1 MPTLRLERTWGSD
14 VGRLPLGF
22 TSALLT
28 DDESVV
34 YVFGVVDGRGVIRAL
49 DARTGETLR
58 ELTLRPFA
66 CADGRVL
73 VTRSNLQSKAF
84 VGFAEDGGV
93 SVEEVALD
101 RDDASPQNFF
111 CWPVRHVTQLD
122 HDFGAAVDGLLFDF
136 ILDPPGP
143 PPRMRW
149 YAHDLSRYVEEV
161 PDNPGADGAVTV
173 TLTLVELERGVDEK
187 RRSRLGASTGRGV
200 SAVFSDDGRTFWRLF
215 DRPRGGVSQ
224 ERWSLADGRRDDLP
238 GYVHAPARYV
248 AVRDG
253 QPAPLVLDG
262 SGYLKPDPGKAG
274 APWSPRDASVSPDGR
289 RAARVQWGVLRLA
302 DLARGVDLPL
312 CDGHGGAVMAA
323 AFSADGALAATS
335 DTGGEVRVWDLATG
349 GCPWRFE
356 AGGTVDQLVFAPD
369 GRRLYGVVGAMVDAR
384 PRCSL
389 RAWDLAA
396 GTEATP
402 APMAFGGFGRLVVS
416 PDGSRGLLSLGV
428 GGPHWIDLDAWR
440 ETPLGPTLLAA
451 LPDGRASAVMSSFGG
466 FSDDAA
472 RAWIHARGGPSGAWT
487 RVTLDGRTGV
497 VTERSHWDGPVVK
510 GPGGSFGV
518 VNAGRVALST
528 RADGGYDLRAFRLD
542 DPARGACWRVAEPH
556 DALAPGAAVCATG
569 GARGALLVYDDAG
582 APLAAADLPG
592 GRRATA
598 VAVGPDDRRVLAGA
612 IDGRVYAFALDR

>member
-1 MPTLRLERTWGSD
+1 MPALRLERTWGSD
-14 VGRLPLGF
+14 VGRLPAGF

-34 YVFGVVDGRGVIRAL
+34 YVFGVVGGRGVIRAL

-58 ELTLRPFA
+58 ELALRPFA
-66 CADGRVL
+66 CADGRAL
-73 VTRSNLQSKAF
+73 VTRSNIRGRAF
-84 VGFAEDGGV
+84 VGFVEGDGV

-101 RDDASPQNFF
+101 RDDASPQNFYA
-111 CWPVRHVTQLD
+111 WPVQHLTQLD
-122 HDFGAAVDGLLFDF
+122 HDAGATVDGLLFD
-136 ILDPPGP
+136 LVVDPPGP
-143 PPRMRW
+143 PPVMRW
-149 YAHDLSRYVEEV
+149 YAHDLSRYVEEEPGGV
-161 PDNPGADGAVTV
+161 GADGA
-173 TLTLVELERGVDEK
+173 TLVILWLVELDRTLTSTK
-187 RRSRLGASTGRGV
+187 RSRLGASTGRGV

-215 DRPRGGVSQ
+215 DRPRGGASQ

-262 SGYLKPDPGKAG
+262 SGYLKPDAAKAG
-274 APWSPRDASVSPDGR
+274 GPWSPRDASVSPDGR
-289 RAARVQWGVLRLA
+289 RAARVQWGVLRVA

-335 DTGGEVRVWDLATG
+335 DTGGEVRVWDLAAG
-349 GCPWRFE
+349 ECRWRFE

-396 GTEATP
+396 GAETTP
-402 APMAFGGFGRLVVS
+402 APMAFGGFGRLAVS
-416 PDGSRGLLSLGV
+416 PDGSRGLLALGI

-440 ETPLGPTLLAA
+440 ETPLGPSLLAP
-451 LPDGRASAVMSSFGG
+451 LPDGRVPGVLTSFGG
-466 FSDDAA
+466 FADDAV
-472 RAWIHARGGPSGAWT
+472 RAWVHARGGPSGAWT
-487 RVTLDGRTGV
+487 RVTLDGRTGA
-497 VTERSHWDGPVVK
+497 VTERAPWDGPTLK
-510 GPGGSFGV
+510 GPGGVFNV

-528 RADGGYDLRAFRLD
+528 RVEGGHELRAFRLD
-542 DPARGACWRVAEPH
+542 DPARGHCWRVAEPH
-556 DALAPGAAVCATG
+556 DALASGAAVCVTG
-569 GARGALLVYDDAG
+569 GARGELRVYDDAG
-582 APLAAADLPG
+582 APRAAAALPG

>member
-1 MPTLRLERTWGSD
+1 MPALRLERTWGSD
-14 VGRLPLGF
+14 AGRLPAGF

-34 YVFGVVDGRGVIRAL
+34 YVFGVVGGRGAIRAL

-58 ELTLRPFA
+58 ERALGPFA
-66 CADGRVL
+66 CADGRAL
-73 VTRSNLQSKAF
+73 VTRSNVRNRAF
-84 VGFAEDGGV
+84 VGIVEGDGV

-101 RDDASPQNFF
+101 RDGASPQGFF
-111 CWPVRHVTQLD
+111 CWPVRHLTQLD
-122 HDFGAAVDGLLFDF
+122 HDAGVIVDGLVFD
-136 ILDPPGP
+136 LADPPGP
-143 PPRMRW
+143 PPEMRW
-149 YAHDLSRYVEEV
+149 YAHDMSRYVREEPGAV
-161 PDNPGADGAVTV
+161 GADGSSSVRLV
-173 TLTLVELERGVDEK
+173 LVELDKQFNETARP
-187 RRSRLGASTGRGV
+187 LGTSTGRGV
-200 SAVFSDDGRTFWRLF
+200 SAVFSDDGRAFWRLF
-215 DRPRGGVSQ
+215 ERARGGVSQ
-224 ERWSLADGRRDDLP
+224 ERWSLADGRREDLP

-262 SGYLKPDPGKAG
+262 SGYLRPDASKAG

-289 RAARVQWGVLRLA
+289 RAARVQWGVLRVA

-335 DTGGEVRVWDLATG
+335 DTGGEVRVWDFAAG
-349 GCPWRFE
+349 ECRWRFE

-389 RAWDLAA
+389 RVWDLAA
-396 GTEATP
+396 GAETTP
-402 APMAFGGFGRLVVS
+402 APMAFGGFGRLAVS
-416 PDGSRGLLSLGV
+416 PDGSRGLLCLGV
-428 GGPHWIDLDAWR
+428 GGPHWVDLDAWR
-440 ETPLGPTLLAA
+440 ETSLGPALLPPLSNGGA
-451 LPDGRASAVMSSFGG
+451 PHVFNCFGG
-466 FSDDAA
+466 FADDAT
-472 RAWIHARGGPSGAWT
+472 RAWVHVRGGPSGGWT
-487 RVTLDGRTGV
+487 RVTLDGRTGA
-497 VTERSHWDGPVVK
+497 VTERSRWDGPVVS
-510 GPGGSFGV
+510 GQGGSLGV

-528 RADGGYDLRAFRLD
+528 RVDGGYELRAFRLE
-542 DPARGACWRVAEPH
+542 DPARGARWRVAEPH

-569 GARGALLVYDDAG
+569 GARGELRVYDDAG
-582 APLAAADLPG
+582 APLAATALPG

-598 VAVGPDDRRVLAGA
+598 VAVSPDDRRVLAGA